1 MNTNA
6 LTAQSCSLF
15 EIDAQLEAAFD
26 QMQEEREMSGNISDE
41 SRERCVQLFGEFG
54 KKIDRIAA
62 YLRTQQHK
70 GNIAGEEAQRLQQR
84 RRSAEQRVSDEG
96 MLIYFMRCRGLKRL
110 EGELNTIR
118 LQTGS
123 QASLQ
128 IDDWKLPQEFCLH
141 TGSIPHRLLK
151 EMLEH
156 LPDGLKEEF
165 LQAMINTQP
174 NTQLVRDALLRGE
187 TVNGA
192 KLETQKSHPDRLA
205 WYAPKLAQAFHRKE
219 ACLLRLKI
227 NRRVRR
233 SVHVKCPRHP
243 RYNPERDGAGAIRGG
258 CRHCVA
264 IYQLYAGKLVV
275 ERSLQALEQQIAR
288 CAVFNAAAP

>member
-1 MNTNA
+1 MKTDA

-15 EIDAQLEAAFD
+15 EIDAELEAAFD

-84 RRSAEQRVSDEG
+84 RRSAEQRVSDVKQ

-118 LQTGS
+118 LQTNS

-128 IDDWKLPQEFCLH
+128 IDDWELPQEFCLH

-151 EMLEH
+151 EMLEY
-156 LPDGLKEEF
+156 LPVGLRGEF
-165 LQAMINTQP
+165 LEAMINTQP
-174 NTQLVRDALLRGE
+174 NTHLVQDALLRGE
-187 TVNGA
+187 TVAGA
-192 KLETQKSHPDRLA
+192 QLE
-205 WYAPKLAQAFHRKE
+205 
-219 ACLLRLKI
+219 
-227 NRRVRR
+227 RR
-233 SVHVKCPRHP
+233 SH
-243 RYNPERDGAGAIRGG
+243 IR
-258 CRHCVA
+258 
-264 IYQLYAGKLVV
+264 ID
-275 ERSLQALEQQIAR
+275 
-288 CAVFNAAAP
+288 